1 MDIKT
6 VILLKDNISTNEVT
20 NYLSNYTYEI
30 NNNIILV
37 NCEPSQLTDLENIS
51 HIEITTNY
59 NIEKILTKNIKIIT
73 LNPIIYN
80 YDWIINEYFIIQ
92 QHNTFELLKLDT
104 TKIKKTLSIDNI
116 QKFCISNCGN
126 IFGFIKHTEIKFFAN
141 ETLDL
146 FYNLDINESIENC
159 IFSNND
165 KYIAIQTSTQII
177 IFEFAKA
184 KHILSI
190 DYQPFTFFMKNN
202 KIYLNL
208 NNNEIIDIEN
218 HTKKAHFKNYEK
230 SKIYT
235 GNGMYAEYICED
247 KMQIIKTEFISKNY
261 INITDIHFY
270 FTTKKIFAVITKK
283 IGNTNQFY
291 IDIFNQDQITT
302 IVLKLQPISFN
313 FTDDTFVIV
322 YTNNQIDVF
331 EKKGYG
337 FRCIKTINKL
347 GEVLTSINNSVLVI
361 YDIKNE
367 ILEFYNNGSK
377 VASYTHKLCS
387 NLIWSTSG
395 LYLAAYSSETK
406 VESGGMVQIFNIDGK
421 LCSKQIFT
429 GLNALLW
436 RPYITNKSKYISI
449 PYDLSKDNDDI
460 EYSSNESDLLS
471 IQQLTIDWIQYLKSK
486 IV

>member
-1 MDIKT
+1 MDIKS
-6 VILLKDNISTNEVT
+6 VILLKDNISLDEVT

-30 NNNIILV
+30 NDNIILV
-37 NCEPSQLTDLENIS
+37 NCEPSQLTDLESIP

-59 NIEKILTKNIKIIT
+59 NIKKILAKNVKITT
-73 LNPIIYN
+73 LNPVVYN
-80 YDWIINEYFIIQ
+80 YDWIINECFIV
-92 QHNTFELLKLDT
+92 QHHNSFELFKLDT
-104 TKIKKTLSIDNI
+104 VKIKKTLSIDNI

-126 IFGFIKHTEIKFFAN
+126 IFGFIKNTEIKFFAN

-146 FYNLDINESIENC
+146 IYNLDINEPIENC

-165 KYIAIQTSTQII
+165 KYIVIQTNDRII
-177 IFEFAKA
+177 VFEFAKA
-184 KHILSI
+184 KHLLSI
-190 DYQPFTFFMKNN
+190 DYQPFSFFIKDN
-202 KIYLNL
+202 KTYLNL

-218 HTKKAHFKNYEK
+218 YTEKTHFKNYDK

-235 GNGMYAEYICED
+235 ENGMYVEYVYED
-247 KMQIIKTEFISKNY
+247 KIQIIKTEFISKNY
-261 INITDIHFY
+261 INVTDIHFY
-270 FTTKKIFAVITKK
+270 FGTKKIFAVITKK
-283 IGNTNQFY
+283 IGNINQFY

-302 IVLKLQPISFN
+302 ITLKFQPISFN
-313 FTDDTFVIV
+313 FTDDAFVVV
-322 YTNNQIDVF
+322 YINNQIEVF

-337 FRCIKTINKL
+337 FRCIKTINKS

-367 ILEFYNNGSK
+367 VLEFYNRGDK
-377 VASYTHKLCS
+377 IASYIHKLCS

-395 LYLAAYSSETK
+395 LYLAAYSSETNVK
-406 VESGGMVQIFNIDGK
+406 SGGMVQIFNIDGK

-429 GLNALLW
+429 GLNMLLW
-436 RPYITNKSKYISI
+436 RPYVTNKNKYISI
-449 PYDLSKDNDDI
+449 PHDSNENNDDI
-460 EYSSNESDLLS
+460 EYSSDESDLLS